1 MSGTVVEVG
10 AIGWVVGVAAV
21 VVLAAGAPLQA
32 ARRTQSEM
40 ISRGTAPLSAWAG
53 MYRRGFMRVV
63 LRSPGGEVVVRD
75 VGDGSWA
82 DAEGQAGITLGED
95 SWALPGLVDAHSHIP
110 KAALDMEPTN
120 DLGAEVR
127 AREALA
133 AGVTLLLDKGWMD
146 DTAVRLAER
155 IAAHER
161 PDIEAAVRLLSSP
174 GGYLPGVALEL
185 DDETFDDA
193 ITDQARQGSGWVKL
207 VGDWPRRGIGPQANF
222 TEQQLRRA
230 VVRAAA
236 EGTRV
241 AIHTMAREV
250 PSMAVR
256 AGIQSIE
263 HGLFL
268 TAEDLETLASNG
280 GMWVPTILRVEHT
293 IAELGS
299 ESSGGRLLSEG
310 LENVRH
316 LLGLAT
322 EVGTCVLAGT
332 DLVGTPANVAAEA
345 LKLVEYGL
353 GARGGVDAVS
363 IAGLVATGRPAAFEP
378 GSAANAVF
386 FPANPYDEPGVLA
399 HPSQV
404 LRLGRLV

>member
-1 MSGTVVEVG
+1 
-10 AIGWVVGVAAV
+10 
-21 VVLAAGAPLQA
+21 
-32 ARRTQSEM
+32 
-40 ISRGTAPLSAWAG
+40 
-53 MYRRGFMRVV
+53 MRVV

-75 VGDGSWA
+75 VVDGYWA
-82 DAEGQAGITLGED
+82 EPEGQDDATLDED
-95 SWALPGLVDAHSHIP
+95 GWALPGLVDAHSHIP
-110 KAALDMEPTN
+110 KAALDMEPTD

-133 AGVTLLLDKGWMD
+133 AGVMLLLDKGWMD

-155 IAAHER
+155 IAPHER
-161 PDIEAAVRLLSSP
+161 PEIEAAVRLLSNP

-185 DDETFDDA
+185 DDEDLEDV

-207 VGDWPRRGIGPQANF
+207 VGDWPRRGVGPQANF
-222 TEQQLRRA
+222 TEDQLRRA
-230 VVRAAA
+230 VERAAA
-236 EGTRV
+236 EGSRV

-256 AGIQSIE
+256 AGVQSIE

-268 TAEDLETLASNG
+268 TADDLETLASTG

-293 IAELGS
+293 IAQLGS
-299 ESSGGRLLSEG
+299 ESSGGLLLSEG
-310 LENVRH
+310 LENVRR
-316 LLGLAT
+316 LLGVAT
-322 EVGTCVLAGT
+322 EAGTHVLAGT

-353 GARGGVDAVS
+353 GARGAVDAVS
-363 IAGLVATGRPAAFEP
+363 VAGLHATGRPAAFEP
-378 GSAANAVF
+378 GTPANAVF
-386 FPANPYDEPGVLA
+386 FPANPYEEPGVLA
-399 HPSQV
+399 YPSQV

>member
-1 MSGTVVEVG
+1 
-10 AIGWVVGVAAV
+10 
-21 VVLAAGAPLQA
+21 
-32 ARRTQSEM
+32 
-40 ISRGTAPLSAWAG
+40 
-53 MYRRGFMRVV
+53 MRVV
-63 LRSPGGEVVVRD
+63 LRSPDDEVVVRN
-75 VGDGSWA
+75 VVEGSWA
-82 DAEGQAGITLGED
+82 EAGGQAESTLGEGT
-95 SWALPGLVDAHSHIP
+95 WALPGLVDAHSHIP
-110 KAALDMEPTN
+110 KAGLDMEPTD

-133 AGVTLLLDKGWMD
+133 AGVMLLIDKGWMD

-155 IAAHER
+155 MPARER
-161 PDIEAAVRLLSSP
+161 PDIEAAVRLLSNP
-174 GGYLPGVALEL
+174 GGYMPGVALEL
-185 DDETFDDA
+185 DDETLDDA

-207 VGDWPRRGIGPQANF
+207 VGDWPRKGHGPQANF
-222 TEQQLRRA
+222 TEDQLRRA
-230 VVRAAA
+230 VERAAA
-236 EGTRV
+236 EGSRV

-256 AGIQSIE
+256 SGIQSIE

-268 TAEDLETLASNG
+268 TADDLETLAANG

-293 IAELGS
+293 IAQLGS
-299 ESSGGRLLSEG
+299 ESSGGRLLNDG
-310 LENVRH
+310 LENVRR

-322 EVGTCVLAGT
+322 EAGTHVLAGT

-353 GARGGVDAVS
+353 GPRGAVDAGSV
-363 IAGLVATGRPAAFEP
+363 AGLVATGRPSAFEL
-378 GSAANAVF
+378 GSPANAVF

-404 LRLGRLV
+404 LRLGHLV